1 MESIV
6 LTSDSQPGQVVPAAP
21 PAAAGHKAAGEESL
35 APQQTRILG
44 RTSYLLAWMGGC
56 VSIGT
61 FTMGSSLVGVL
72 NLVQSTVA
80 IAIGCFVIGLGLVVN
95 GAAGYKYGIPFMVQA
110 RSAFGFTGTRVPG
123 LIRAV
128 PALVWYGFQSWI
140 GAGALNAVSA
150 TLFGF
155 DNLVLFFVLFQAL
168 QIGLSVFGFQGI
180 KWLENVG
187 AVFILCALVYMFF
200 SVISRYGDEI
210 TTNLVNTEG
219 TWGLPFWNATMLFL
233 GIYATMMLNV
243 SDYSREHV
251 KGTGPGLLTTIYAMS
266 ILPVTLFMGLIGL
279 MVSGAT
285 GTLDPIQVFANAV
298 NNTPLLVV
306 TLLFIAFAQV
316 TTNVL
321 NNVVPPAYVLMDM
334 FKLSFRTSAVLV
346 GVLAVATFPW
356 LLVREES
363 AAGLQMFV
371 QTYSAF
377 LGPIFAVMVVDYYVL
392 RGRRLDLGALYDP
405 AGSFRG
411 VNHAALVAVAVGV
424 AVAFTFPAVG
434 WYASLVPAGLTYY
447 VLMRRWTAC
456 RRFLP
461 AGATGVVPADLMVA
475 PRTAPDS
482 KVTS

>member
-1 MESIV
+1 VS
-6 LTSDSQPGQVVPAAP
+6 TSNPQERQAPRGASAAER
-21 PAAAGHKAAGEESL
+21 KTAGEESL
-35 APQQTRILG
+35 APQQVRIMG

-61 FTMGSSLVGVL
+61 FTMGSSLVGQL
-72 NLVQSTVA
+72 NLLQSTLA
-80 IAIGCFVIGLGLVVN
+80 IAIGCFVIGIGLMVN

-110 RSAFGFTGTRVPG
+110 RSCFGFAGTRVPG

-155 DNLVLFFVLFQAL
+155 DNLILFFVLFQAL

-187 AVFILCALVYMFF
+187 AIFILSALVYMFF
-200 SVISRYGDEI
+200 SVINRYGDEI
-210 TTNLVNTEG
+210 AANLVNTEG
-219 TWGLPFWNATMLFL
+219 TWGLPFWSATMLFL

-243 SDYSREHV
+243 SDYSREHAR
-251 KGTGPGLLTTIYAMS
+251 GSGPGLLTTIYAMS

-285 GTLDPIQVFANAV
+285 GTVDPIQVFANAV
-298 NNTPLLVV
+298 DNTPLLVV

-321 NNVVPPAYVLMDM
+321 NNVVPPTYILMDV
-334 FKLSFRTSAVLV
+334 FKLSFRTSAVVV
-346 GVLAVATFPW
+346 GVLAVATCPW

-363 AAGLQMFV
+363 AAGLQTFV

-377 LGPIFAVMVVDYYVL
+377 LGPIFAVMVVDYYVI
-392 RGRRLDLGALYDP
+392 RRRRLDLEQLYDER
-405 AGSFRG
+405 GTFRG
-411 VNHAALVAVAVGV
+411 INPAALVAVAVGV
-424 AVAFTFPAVG
+424 VVAFTFPAVG
-434 WYASLVPAGLTYY
+434 WYTSLVPAGLSYY
-447 VLMRRWTAC
+447 LLMRRWPRC
-456 RRFLP
+456 QRFLP
-461 AGATGVVPADLMVA
+461 EGPDGLVPASAVIRQ
-475 PRTAPDS
+475 RTAPETPVS
-482 KVTS
+482 R

>member
-1 MESIV
+1 MEPIV
-6 LTSDSQPGQVVPAAP
+6 LTSDSQPGQAVPAAA
-21 PAAAGHKAAGEESL
+21 PAAASHKAAGEESL

-80 IAIGCFVIGLGLVVN
+80 IAIGCFVIGLGLVIN

-110 RSAFGFTGTRVPG
+110 RSSFGFTGTRVPG

-210 TTNLVNTEG
+210 TTTLVNTEG

-298 NNTPLLVV
+298 DNTPLLVV

-321 NNVVPPAYVLMDM
+321 NNVVPPTYVLMDV

-363 AAGLQMFV
+363 AAGLQVFV

-411 VNHAALVAVAVGV
+411 VNYAALVAVAVGV

-447 VLMRRWTAC
+447 LLMRRWTAC

-461 AGATGVVPADLMVA
+461 ADATGVVPADLMVA

-482 KVTS
+482 KVT